1 MPIASV
7 VRGNEKKRQ
16 MSYKLI
22 NNLTIKNNHSTRLKE
37 LFNNCDNVLLV
48 SPFLMSDFSD
58 FLGELSLSS
67 INKIHLITT
76 LKPKSFDQI
85 RKISSLLSLIDY
97 PDIKLEKIKCQ
108 ISLNNK
114 LHGKIYIFKKN
125 EEYISAIITS
135 ANFTES
141 GLVRN
146 HEWGI
151 EITDKDKITEI
162 ENSIISSIEYENLLF
177 EDILLMQ
184 EKANDYL
191 AKHPQTEERE
201 INLNL
206 TDSLSSSNWTNEL
219 DNSIEYWLKPIG
231 VSDSPII
238 EGTLF
243 NESETR
249 LNFSKQR
256 PNGVKPNDILISYGV
271 GTSKIISVYRVLS
284 FPEYVTEEEI
294 DNEDWLERW
303 PWYVRG
309 ENLTQNFGA
318 EWWKHNLHI
327 NPLKNKYL
335 TINPNAPITA
345 VGGKTLGALNF
356 GKDKLKLSPDF
367 AKFIIEIVVN
377 INEKK

>member
-1 MPIASV
+1 M
-7 VRGNEKKRQ
+7 N
-16 MSYKLI
+16 YKLI
-22 NNLTIKNNHSTRLKE
+22 NNLTTENNHSTRLKE
-37 LFNNCDNVLLV
+37 LFNNCDNVILV
-48 SPFLMSDFSD
+48 SPFLMTDFSD
-58 FLGELSLSS
+58 FLEEISLSV
-67 INKIHLITT
+67 ITKIHLITT

-85 RKISSLLSLIDY
+85 RKISSLISLIDH
-97 PDIKLEKIKCQ
+97 PEIKSEKIKYQ

-125 EEYISAIITS
+125 NKYISAIITS

-151 EITDKDKITEI
+151 EITDKDKISEV
-162 ENSIISSIEYENLLF
+162 ENSIMNSIEYENLSSK
-177 EDILLMQ
+177 DILSMQ

-191 AKHPQTEERE
+191 AKHPKKEERE
-201 INLNL
+201 IELNL
-206 TDSLSSSNWTNEL
+206 TDSLNSSIWTNEL
-219 DNSIEYWLKPIG
+219 DNTIEYWLKPIG
-231 VSDSPII
+231 VSDSPIV

-243 NESETR
+243 NELETR
-249 LNFSKQR
+249 LHFSKQR

-284 FPEYVTEEEI
+284 FPEYVTDEEI
-294 DNEDWLERW
+294 ENEDWLERW

-309 ENLTQNFGA
+309 ENLTQNFGTD
-318 EWWKHNLHI
+318 WWKHHLHI
-327 NPLKNKYL
+327 NPLKDKYL
-335 TINPNAPITA
+335 SVNPNAPITA

-367 AKFIIEIVVN
+367 ARFIIEIVVR
-377 INEKK
+377 INNNGSR